1 VSPTFSFVTASQG
14 MLSGGSF
21 RNTPLTDEFTFRDY
35 LATHGDQATPI
46 FLVEGRRLVG
56 VFSADSSLSPSA
68 GQTVVSL
75 ITPSTPEPPTVDEE
89 EMNEVMDKTGPRGA
103 GT

>member
-1 VSPTFSFVTASQG
+1 MSPTFSFVTASQG

-46 FLVEGRRLVG
+46 FRPDGGL
-56 VFSADSSLSPSA
+56 AHHP
-68 GQTVVSL
+68 
-75 ITPSTPEPPTVDEE
+75 VD
-89 EMNEVMDKTGPRGA
+89 PGA
-103 GT
+103 PDGG